1 MSGDER
7 KKINLKMNINKYKI
21 RYYVS
26 ESKLEKI
33 LEKINKKD
41 KNLNMNELK
50 LNYNYKVKRP
60 NSSPEKKIS
69 RNINISPNNSSIKR
83 GLTIET
89 EKSMKILFKKL
100 THSNNNVY
108 NNEDNEFNFDYLSSN
123 SPRRRIPIIK
133 NRRNRKK
140 FSMESDIDIKKI
152 NTFRKSLRNSNQ
164 ELNKSK
170 VKFPHSIFHR
180 NRNLPLSISY
190 KNNTE
195 NLISIRRKSLPIN
208 QIRQIKTKSD
218 SFDSNQ
224 LNSFS
229 KVFNIIN
236 TDKNEINKIKKRRAS
251 NPLREH
257 LNYFM
262 KKILSS
268 PPQITRQKTIFK
280 RKLNGKRLETF
291 YDKLR
296 DYKKNDSSKS
306 KFTFIFNKNE
316 NSINNNIDKI
326 NESYFE
332 NNPIQK
338 KFIKKQYCKI
348 HSDIV
353 RIEKNKNYLYSNCLT
368 RKINSFYD
376 FIAENEKILLKK

>member
-7 KKINLKMNINKYKI
+7 KKINLKMNINKYNI

-33 LEKINKKD
+33 LEKINKED

-89 EKSMKILFKKL
+89 EKSVKILFKKL
-100 THSNNNVY
+100 THLNNNVY

-195 NLISIRRKSLPIN
+195 NLISK
-208 QIRQIKTKSD
+208 
-218 SFDSNQ
+218 
-224 LNSFS
+224 
-229 KVFNIIN
+229 
-236 TDKNEINKIKKRRAS
+236 
-251 NPLREH
+251 
-257 LNYFM
+257 
-262 KKILSS
+262 
-268 PPQITRQKTIFK
+268 
-280 RKLNGKRLETF
+280 
-291 YDKLR
+291 
-296 DYKKNDSSKS
+296 
-306 KFTFIFNKNE
+306 
-316 NSINNNIDKI
+316 
-326 NESYFE
+326 
-332 NNPIQK
+332 
-338 KFIKKQYCKI
+338 
-348 HSDIV
+348 
-353 RIEKNKNYLYSNCLT
+353 
-368 RKINSFYD
+368 
-376 FIAENEKILLKK
+376 